1 MISWSFI
8 HLMLLLE
15 NLVFRFGLVFRPFPP
30 LSFPTNFKSFSN
42 MVPS

>member
-15 NLVFRFGLVFRPFPP
+15 NLVFGPFLP
-30 LSFPTNFKSFSN
+30 LSFLTNFKSFFSN